1 MSLEIQDDLFLL
13 YFVSGAVSLITRWIM
28 HCVPGQILCGRVR
41 SNYQELHCEV
51 WMRFR
56 LSEGLAETITNGE
69 KWRKERK
76 IMHMV
81 VCHLRRWEGGANHY
95 SAKVSGMNRPPASL
109 ERRNK
114 KINALMYG
122 ERSHH
127 AFIFC
132 TFSLSILRP
141 SFPIL
146 FIPCS
151 HRQRL
156 GSAEISFR
164 ASTYWIFRQISDADM
179 KQV

>member
-1 MSLEIQDDLFLL
+1 M
-13 YFVSGAVSLITRWIM
+13 G
-28 HCVPGQILCGRVR
+28 GRVR

-81 VCHLRRWEGGANHY
+81 VCHLRRWEGGVNHY
-95 SAKVSGMNRPPASL
+95 SAKVSGMNLPPASL

-114 KINALMYG
+114 KSMHWCTAKGRIMHL
-122 ERSHH
+122 
-127 AFIFC
+127 FFC

-151 HRQRL
+151 NRQRL

-179 KQV
+179 KQVLLYIWGEDPDVSTKHRRDCRGTFGAS